1 LVLLILAA
9 ASAEPERFNVVEGA
23 NALGSAAGATR
34 NALARIA
41 MRRLRGII
49 SSQAG
54 NEISKYLITVAGLAV
69 TSKPATA
76 PFKFGHQTLKPASTP
91 NLA

>member
-9 ASAEPERFNVVEGA
+9 ASAEPARFNVVEGA

-41 MRRLRGII
+41 TRRLRDII
-49 SSQAG
+49 PSQAG
-54 NEISKYLITVAGLAV
+54 NEYQSTLSVAGLAV

-76 PFKFGHQTLKPASTP
+76 YFKIGH
-91 NLA
+91 